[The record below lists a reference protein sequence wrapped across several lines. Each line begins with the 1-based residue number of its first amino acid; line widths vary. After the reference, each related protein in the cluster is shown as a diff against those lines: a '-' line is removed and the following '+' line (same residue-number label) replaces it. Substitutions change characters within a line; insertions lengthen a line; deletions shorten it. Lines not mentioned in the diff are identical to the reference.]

1 MNPSFILSSTGP
13 NTVSMTFSMNGEE
26 TATVS
31 DLSPSQAQ
39 DFISLPLSS
48 QVEQVTIGVSVTKD
62 EAILLMNR
70 QGLIR
75 DLLNLMAPARV

>member
-1 MNPSFILSSTGP
+1 
-13 NTVSMTFSMNGEE
+13 MTFSMNGEE

-62 EAILLMNR
+62 EAILLMER

-75 DLLNLMAPARV
+75 DLLNLMAPPHPPEVANGDKPWEFN